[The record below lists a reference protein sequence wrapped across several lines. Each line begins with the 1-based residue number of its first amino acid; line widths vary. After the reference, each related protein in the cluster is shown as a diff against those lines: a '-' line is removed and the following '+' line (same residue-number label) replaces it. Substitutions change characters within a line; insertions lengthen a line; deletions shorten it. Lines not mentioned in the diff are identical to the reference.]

1 MSLLRPDEQAVS
13 GSIRVL
19 GLAGS
24 PRQHGNTERLL
35 DRFLAGAREAGADV
49 EKVVVARLDVA
60 ACISCGGCAKQGA
73 CVVQDGFQRVNEALV
88 ASDVIVLAAPLF
100 FWNVPA
106 QVKALIDRGQSQ
118 WARKFVVRKPLSPT
132 LAGHKRRRGVFI
144 CVGADP
150 RRYFKGAVWTVRSFF
165 RVYEADYWGKLF
177 YTEMEGKQDIENHP
191 TAMQEAY
198 DLGRRAV
205 QDAWDGG

>member
-1 MSLLRPDEQAVS
+1 MSQLRPDEQGMS
-13 GSIRVL
+13 RPIRVL

-24 PRQHGNTERLL
+24 PRRHGNTETLL

-49 EKVVVARLDVA
+49 DKVVVARLGIA
-60 ACISCGGCAKQGA
+60 ACISCGGCAQEGV
-73 CVVQDGFQRVNEALV
+73 CVVQDEFQRVNEALV
-88 ASDVIVLAAPLF
+88 ESDVTVLAAPLF

-118 WARKFVVRKPLSPT
+118 WSRKFLVRKPLPPT
-132 LAGHKRRRGVFI
+132 LAGHQRRRGVLI
-144 CVGADP
+144 CVGAD
-150 RRYFKGAVWTVRSFF
+150 RRRNFKGAVWTVRSFF
-165 RVYEADYWGKLF
+165 LVYEMDYWGEILYNKI
-177 YTEMEGKQDIENHP
+177 EGKQEIENHP

-205 QDAWDGG
+205 LDAWDTG